1 MLSYPQQ
8 SVTRVLCACSGES
21 GLKVNGEA
29 AHSQDFLSGG
39 RSILRRARIGTAH
52 AQLKAAAHART
63 RNRGTMRA
71 LRINS
76 ARVSL
81 GSSRDDYFRHS
92 RHVSP
97 FFFHGICQRRTLL
110 SLRSF
115 VFRLET
121 RLEGWRLLEGFSI
134 FSFGLLILS
143 FRFFIIF

>member
-8 SVTRVLCACSGES
+8 SVTMVPCACSGES

-39 RSILRRARIGTAH
+39 RSISRRARIGTAH
-52 AQLKAAAHART
+52 AQLKAAAHTRT

-76 ARVSL
+76 ARVSS

-92 RHVSP
+92 TRVSP
-97 FFFHGICQRRTLL
+97 FFSWHLSTKNVAVSSFFCFQVRDAIRGAKVARRVLDL
-110 SLRSF
+110 
-115 VFRLET
+115 
-121 RLEGWRLLEGFSI
+121 
-134 FSFGLLILS
+134 
-143 FRFFIIF
+143 

>member
-76 ARVSL
+76 ARVSS

-97 FFFHGICQRRTLL
+97 FFFMAFVNEERCCLFVLL
-110 SLRSF
+110 
-115 VFRLET
+115 
-121 RLEGWRLLEGFSI
+121 FS
-134 FSFGLLILS
+134 G
-143 FRFFIIF
+143 

>member
-8 SVTRVLCACSGES
+8 SVTMVPCACSGES

-39 RSILRRARIGTAH
+39 RSISRRARIGTAH

-76 ARVSL
+76 ARVSS

-92 RHVSP
+92 TRVSP
-97 FFFHGICQRRTLL
+97 FFHGICQRRTLL

-121 RLEGWRLLEGFSI
+121 RLEGRRLLEGFSI
-134 FSFGLLILS
+134 CSFGLLILS